1 MDHMAREWK
10 SARTSGDPLA
20 CLMID
25 VDNFK
30 RINDN
35 FGHDVGDRVLATIAE
50 LLRASARAQ
59 DMVCRIGGEEFLV
72 VCRATDCAT
81 ARLAGERLRSI
92 VQAAPVE
99 IDGVRHHI
107 SISVGVS
114 AATKSVT
121 DASVLLKQADQA
133 LYRAKQ
139 QGRNRV
145 EAL

>member
-1 MDHMAREWK
+1 
-10 SARTSGDPLA
+10 
-20 CLMID
+20 
-25 VDNFK
+25 
-30 RINDN
+30 
-35 FGHDVGDRVLATIAE
+35 VLAAIAE
-50 LLRASARAQ
+50 LLRASARSQ

-72 VCRATDCAT
+72 VCRATDCET

-99 IDGVRHHI
+99 IDGVRHRI

-114 AATKSVT
+114 AATKTVT
-121 DASVLLKQADQA
+121 DAAVLLKQADQA

-139 QGRNRV
+139 HGRNRV